1 LAPFNQLEIFS
12 CCDELGIV
20 GLLIKKLQ
28 LKLEKDL
35 SVLQKDSSGFKAR
48 HDDPDFG
55 NFVDEVQALH
65 LKFFKEAIEKLLIF
79 AARRLDQD
87 KFHTVV
93 ELLKGDS

>member
-55 NFVDEVQALH
+55 NFVDEVQALD
-65 LKFFKEAIEKLLIF
+65 LKLFKEAIEKLLIF